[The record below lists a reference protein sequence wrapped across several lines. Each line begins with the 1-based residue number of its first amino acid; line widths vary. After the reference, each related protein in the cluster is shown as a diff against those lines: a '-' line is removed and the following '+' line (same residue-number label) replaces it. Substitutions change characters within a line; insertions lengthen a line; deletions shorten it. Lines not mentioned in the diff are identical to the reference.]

1 MSVTILF
8 RLFSDADEIV
18 QCFLAQYF
26 VTIGDGA
33 NLEFVLVVVIV
44 ALSLQSERTLIQR
57 N

>member
-18 QCFLAQYF
+18 QYL